1 MKRKL
6 FVSFSGGRTSALM
19 TVMIIEKLSDQF
31 DIIIV
36 FANTGC
42 EDEAT
47 LKFVRDCE
55 TWFGLPIVWVEAL
68 VDQRKGKGIRHTIV
82 DFHSASRKGE
92 PFEQV
97 IKKYGI
103 FNPVNMACT
112 DRTKLEPMRSYLKT
126 QGFLF
131 GKKLNHLTAIGFRS
145 DEVDRCS
152 INADKFGFIY
162 PLVRW
167 GITKRDVAKAL
178 RSWPFDLGIK
188 GDHYGNCQ
196 WCWKKSHRKH
206 LTLASESPQV
216 FDFPERMEKLYGDK
230 RPELKNKA
238 EDGRAYFFR
247 NNKSVKDIK
256 EEAKKGEFSKYS
268 DDPYLH
274 AYDFDPVMDVQ
285 GSCGDGCDIGGE
297 YYIEQEFP
305 FMNDFRVH
313 DMDMSY

>member
-1 MKRKL
+1 MKRRL
-6 FVSFSGGRTSALM
+6 FISLSGGATSAVM
-19 TVMIIEKLSDQF
+19 TKKIIDKLSDQF
-31 DIIIV
+31 DFTIV

-47 LKFVRDCE
+47 LEFVERLSNN
-55 TWFGLPIVWVEAL
+55 FGWNVVWVEAL
-68 VDQRKGKGIRHTIV
+68 VDQRKGKGIRHKVV
-82 DFHSASRKGE
+82 DFHTASRNGE

-103 FNPVNMACT
+103 FNQVNMACT

-145 DEVDRCS
+145 DEADRCS

-167 GITKRDVAKAL
+167 GITKRDVAKEIKTWGFKL
-178 RSWPFDLGIK
+178 ELK

-196 WCWKKSHRKH
+196 WCWKKSHRK
-206 LTLASESPQV
+206 LMTLANESPAV
-216 FDFPERMEKLYGDK
+216 FDFPEKMEKLYGDK
-230 RPELKNKA
+230 RPELKNNA

-247 NNKSVKDIK
+247 GNKSVKDIK
-256 EEAKKGEFSKYS
+256 EEASKKDFMPYE
-268 DDPYLH
+268 DDPYQH
-274 AYDFDPVMDVQ
+274 AHDFNPVLDTA